1 MSDSFSFGRV
11 LTFERVVRTHRG
23 LQIRLQKGD
32 SLVFLEGVFGA
43 FLTPFS
49 VVISGFHKSFMFN
62 TIQRSRKGRAK
73 EFRDFQCFSQS
84 LISRVKSLISEE
96 SFATFTTVVRPKKNG
111 GGVEDAS

>member
-1 MSDSFSFGRV
+1 MSDSFSLGRV
-11 LTFERVVRTHRG
+11 LTLEGVVRTHRG

-32 SLVFLEGVFGA
+32 SLVFLEGVFSA
-43 FLTPFS
+43 FLAPFS
-49 VVISGFHKSFMFN
+49 VVIRGFHKSLMFN

-84 LISRVKSLISEE
+84 LISRVKTLFSEE

-111 GGVEDAS
+111 GCVEDAS